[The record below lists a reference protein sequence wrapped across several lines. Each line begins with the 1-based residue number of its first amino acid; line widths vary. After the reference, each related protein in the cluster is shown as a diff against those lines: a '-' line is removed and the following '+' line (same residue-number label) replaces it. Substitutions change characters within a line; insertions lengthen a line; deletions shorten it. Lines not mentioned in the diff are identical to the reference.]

1 MSKCLFAWLYEHCVL
16 LGYSDGMIK
25 SIMEGM
31 GPNTY
36 DLAKY
41 ASTFN
46 QETLG
51 VDVEFNDN
59 QSDIYMR
66 EMEQEL
72 GLDDDSVVVKTHK
85 IWKKMVIIGMADTRT
100 LDLFKGG

>member
-1 MSKCLFAWLYEHCVL
+1 
-16 LGYSDGMIK
+16 
-25 SIMEGM
+25 MEGM

-46 QETLG
+46 QETLE

-59 QSDIYMR
+59 QSDIYMH

-72 GLDDDSVVVKTHK
+72 GLDDDSVVAKTHK
-85 IWKKMVIIGMADTRT
+85 IWKKMVIIGMADTST
-100 LDLFKGG
+100 LELFKGG